1 MMYLVIERRI
11 HGNTI
16 EDLREDVKRREDQ
29 RVTALSVTEL
39 IEKEGDEM
47 WSDEL
52 IKDLGPWLMLQL
64 SDLANSFESM
74 RKFVFMAYIRSE
86 DRADTMPVSMSG
98 VCHIVLYDYSFFSLS
113 VSLQQQS
120 PRSGY

>member
-16 EDLREDVKRREDQ
+16 EDLREDVKRRENQ
-29 RVTALSVTEL
+29 RVTALSLTEL

-47 WSDEL
+47 WADEL

-74 RKFVFMAYIRSE
+74 RKFVFVAYIRSE
-86 DRADTMPVSMSG
+86 DRADTMLVSMNG
-98 VCHIVLYDYSFFSLS
+98 VCRIVLYGYSFFSLS

>member
-1 MMYLVIERRI
+1 MSAIVYLVTERHI

-29 RVTALSVTEL
+29 RLTALSITEL

-47 WSDEL
+47 WSDKLLQE
-52 IKDLGPWLMLQL
+52 LGPWLMVQL

-74 RKFVFMAYIRSE
+74 RKYVSISRSLVG
-86 DRADTMPVSMSG
+86 T
-98 VCHIVLYDYSFFSLS
+98 Y
-113 VSLQQQS
+113 
-120 PRSGY
+120 